1 MLSEA
6 DDELLSGW
14 QITGTKFLKLKNIIP
29 RKLLCSSLKEFTLKL
44 DKNGPSFYW
53 DLGALKDLLWY
64 LRSIESL
71 TFTFCRA
78 RSLVEGPQNG
88 EESRPATFFHLTSLR
103 LEVLFS
109 TETSFVTR
117 VMDMIDAPNASKMSI
132 YMRYD
137 SKEDVVGPEEWI
149 FALLKSPTGMIRT
162 FPNVEDLD
170 IEVDDITCYALPYD
184 TVLRAV
190 PRVRNLTFD
199 IPRGILAPCLE
210 YIAEKFGCLKDLRS
224 LRMKNCT
231 GCNTYDVGSLEKY
244 FEALQGR
251 GELERFERFELEGCS
266 KFAQQKSAFEC
277 LLGKRFVWKD

>member
-1 MLSEA
+1 
-6 DDELLSGW
+6 
-14 QITGTKFLKLKNIIP
+14 
-29 RKLLCSSLKEFTLKL
+29 
-44 DKNGPSFYW
+44 
-53 DLGALKDLLWY
+53 
-64 LRSIESL
+64 
-71 TFTFCRA
+71 
-78 RSLVEGPQNG
+78 
-88 EESRPATFFHLTSLR
+88 
-103 LEVLFS
+103 
-109 TETSFVTR
+109 
-117 VMDMIDAPNASKMSI
+117 MDMIDAPNASKMSI

-149 FALLKSPTGMIRT
+149 FALLKSHTGIIRT

-190 PRVRNLTFD
+190 PRVRNLTLD

-231 GCNTYDVGSLEKY
+231 GWNTYDVGSLEKY

-251 GELERFERFELEGCS
+251 GELERFERFEL
-266 KFAQQKSAFEC
+266 KVFQIRSAEDRFRMPVGE
-277 LLGKRFVWKD
+277 KRFMWKD